1 MADEKIA
8 LEIFIEAD
16 KANLSLGELQEG
28 FEAINEELK
37 NTEKGTERFNELST
51 AMANTSTE
59 VKNLEA
65 SFETLDNPQ
74 IANELSTVAG
84 GIADVTAAF
93 ILMGGEN
100 ETIEQMASSIQTAM
114 AVSMGLK
121 GAIDALPAVTKAAT
135 TATKIFN
142 AVLKA
147 NPIMLVVGAIIAAV
161 AAYKLFVQQS
171 SAAAKEQKILNDSLK
186 AVQGTIASTYE
197 EVNKMENAF
206 DLAREG
212 VISKEEALETYNT
225 TIGQTLGQATSLE
238 EAEERF
244 DKNTAAYV
252 EAATLR
258 AQAQELIKLAAQEQ
272 TAALLATE
280 QDNRGWADK
289 TIGFWSDAGAAI
301 ADYSTLGLLEVSES
315 SKAFNE
321 SLKEGATERLIN
333 EKEANAA
340 SYTELAKSLQKKLA
354 LLEEDNGFVTDEEKK
369 AADEKEAAEKKAAA
383 AAAAAREKRKAQ
395 REKDAADKKAADEKA
410 AEEAKILAAELIRTL
425 DDLEAKAFKDK
436 NLRALAELELAQ
448 TREREA
454 LILKHGENAELLA
467 ALDAAQLVQT
477 NALDDSIEQEAID
490 KEAERVAAA
499 KAIKD
504 AAAEEKKQNDL
515 TLAAEKQAQ
524 RDKEFANARATI
536 GALSALNKAATD
548 TALLNA
554 AGNEEKKEKI
564 RKASFEREKKLNIA
578 MALINGAQAV
588 LVGFVNGGL
597 PMAIVAGVTAAAQLA
612 AIVATTYQSTGG
624 AVATPTE
631 SAVSPDGAGSGG
643 GGAQIN
649 PVTNTSTILGNQQVT
664 VTETDI
670 TSTQNNVSVI
680 EESATF

>member
-1 MADEKIA
+1 MADETIA

-16 KANLSLGELQEG
+16 KANLSLGELQAG

-51 AMANTSTE
+51 AMVNTSKE

-65 SFETLDNPQ
+65 SFEGLDNQ
-74 IANELSTVAG
+74 QLADEFTTLAG

-93 ILMGGEN
+93 ILMGGES
-100 ETIEQMASSIQTAM
+100 ETIDELAGSIQTAM
-114 AVSMGLK
+114 AVSMGFK
-121 GAIDALPAVTKAAT
+121 GAIDGVSSGM
-135 TATKIFN
+135 KI
-142 AVLKA
+142 
-147 NPIMLVVGAIIAAV
+147 
-161 AAYKLFVQQS
+161 Y
-171 SAAAKEQKILNDSLK
+171 ND
-186 AVQGTIASTYE
+186 
-197 EVNKMENAF
+197 
-206 DLAREG
+206 
-212 VISKEEALETYNT
+212 
-225 TIGQTLGQATSLE
+225 
-238 EAEERF
+238 
-244 DKNTAAYV
+244 
-252 EAATLR
+252 
-258 AQAQELIKLAAQEQ
+258 
-272 TAALLATE
+272 
-280 QDNRGWADK
+280 
-289 TIGFWSDAGAAI
+289 
-301 ADYSTLGLLEVSES
+301 
-315 SKAFNE
+315 
-321 SLKEGATERLIN
+321 
-333 EKEANAA
+333 
-340 SYTELAKSLQKKLA
+340 LAKSGKIATIAKAVVEKGAAAATWLMTKAQTALNVIMSLNPIALVVIAIAALVAGFVLLGKNIGKVIDFYLLPLTLVIDGVKAALRSLGLMEESTAEQTKKAEEEKEKATRDSVNKRLDELKKLETASRNLTDNLVADKDWEIKKLKAAGKDTTKLEREKLVILQKSYIEQKRLQQER
-354 LLEEDNGFVTDEEKK
+354 LLLIDEEIKRNGLLKSVLNGDAVEKFMINEQLKK
-369 AADEKEAAEKKAAA
+369 SDEDLFESSRALEIFDIEVKTSNSAKRTAINKKEADEKKKI
-383 AAAAAREKRKAQ
+383 
-395 REKDAADKKAADEKA
+395 DEKA
-410 AEEAKILAAELIRTL
+410 AADAAELIRTL
-425 DDLEAKAFKDK
+425 DDLEAKAFEDK

-504 AAAEEKKQNDL
+504 EADAIKEANDITAAAKKQ
-515 TLAAEKQAQ
+515 AR
-524 RDKEFANARATI
+524 RDKDFANARATI

-631 SAVSPDGAGSGG
+631 SPVSPDGAGSGG